1 MFAILQSTLD
11 AFWRRRTITVKN
23 GLITLK
29 SIYEVG
35 YEVLGIVEG
44 LPYMRPFPLRD
55 EIGMGVEC
63 YALLISHRKGNY
75 VGSLQLGSMS
85 KTLTE

>member
-55 EIGMGVEC
+55 EIGMGVAC
-63 YALLISHRKGNY
+63 YTLIISMRKGNY
-75 VGSLQLGSMS
+75 TGHLQWEIRS
-85 KTLTE
+85 KSPT